1 MAPRHIN
8 IFLSSPG
15 DVADERTYAR
25 QIIDDELPKKPM
37 FRGRLTFDAVS
48 WDDPNAPVPLDA
60 TITPQ
65 AAVNRQLPRPSECD
79 IVIVILWARMGTQ
92 LPDAFGHK
100 PDGTPYLS
108 GTEWE
113 FLDAVQ
119 GNPKPQILVY
129 RRSERPALDPADPDA
144 MAKIEQF
151 RRVET
156 FFQTSFRNTD
166 GSLKGAFTTYE
177 TPQAFR
183 DRLRQ
188 DLEACL
194 VDRLGTAEDARA
206 ADVVV
211 DPPSASVYRDIAKA
225 LKAGN
230 VIPIIGS
237 DMLTAGRPTD
247 ARWDKR
253 APAFLPSGAELAAFL
268 AEGAA
273 YPLHTTR
280 ADLTVVS
287 SYYEAFKTRS
297 VLRDRL
303 RETLLPETIGTVPIP
318 TLYRVFAE
326 VETPM
331 LIVSSTYDTLLERA
345 YQAAGRPYDLVVY
358 PTDKKELANSML
370 HWRHGAAEPETPAPN
385 LLDVDLATTTVIFK
399 IHGSLIADNDEWDSF
414 VITEEDYVDFL
425 ARLAT
430 KTAIP
435 SSLAAHFQDRGLLFV
450 GYSLTDWNLRIFV
463 RGLKRFFEK
472 RKAATDEEGDIRSW
486 TIQSAPTSL
495 EVKIWEKRGVDP
507 YAVDYETF
515 ATGLRDRLAK

>member
-1 MAPRHIN
+1 MAPRHLN

-25 QIIDDELPKKPM
+25 QIIDDELAKKPA
-37 FRGRLTFDAVS
+37 FRGKFTFDAVS
-48 WDDPNAPVPLDA
+48 WDDPNAPVPMEA

-65 AAVNRQLPRPSECD
+65 AAVNRQLPRPSACD
-79 IVIVILWARMGTQ
+79 IVIVILWARMGTP
-92 LPDAFGHK
+92 LPDEFGRK
-100 PDGTPYLS
+100 ADGTPYQS

-119 GNPKPQILVY
+119 AKPQPRILVY
-129 RRSERPALDPADPDA
+129 RRTVRPSLDPADPA
-144 MAKIEQF
+144 LMEKIEQF
-151 RRVET
+151 RRVEA
-156 FFQTSFRNTD
+156 FFDTMFRNPD
-166 GSLKGAFTTYE
+166 GSLKGCFATYE

-194 VDRLGTAEDARA
+194 IERLGTGDNERPAEIAI
-206 ADVVV
+206 
-211 DPPSASVYRDIAKA
+211 DPPTASVYRDIAKS
-225 LKAGN
+225 LKAGK

-237 DMLTAGRPTD
+237 DMLMAGRPAD
-247 ARWDKR
+247 ARWDR
-253 APAFLPSGAELAAFL
+253 NTPAFLPSGAELAAFL

-273 YPLHTTR
+273 YPPGER
-280 ADLTVVS
+280 SPDLTVVS
-287 SYYEAFKTRS
+287 SYYEAFKTRN

-303 RETLLPETIGTVPIP
+303 REALLPVTIGTVAVPM
-318 TLYRVFAE
+318 LYRVLAE
-326 VETPM
+326 IDTPM
-331 LIVSSTYDTLLERA
+331 LIVSSNYDTLLERA
-345 YQAAGRPYDLVVY
+345 FREAGRSFDLVVY

-370 HWRHGAAEPETPAPN
+370 HWRHGATAPETPAPN
-385 LLDVDLATTTVIFK
+385 LLDVDLSTTTVIFK
-399 IHGSLIADNDEWDSF
+399 MHGSLITDSDEWDSF
-414 VITEEDYVDFL
+414 VITEEDNVDFL

-435 SSLAAHFQDRGLLFV
+435 SSLAAHFQDRSLLFV

-472 RKAATDEEGDIRSW
+472 RKAAVEDEGDIRSW
-486 TIQSAPTSL
+486 TIQAAPTSL

-515 ATGLRDRLAK
+515 AGCLRERLAR

>member
-1 MAPRHIN
+1 MAPRHLN

-25 QIIDDELPKKPM
+25 QIIDDELPKKPA
-37 FRGRLTFDAVS
+37 FRGKFTFDAVS
-48 WDDPNAPVPLDA
+48 WDDPNAPVPLEA

-65 AAVNRQLPRPSECD
+65 AAVNRQLPRPAACD
-79 IVIVILWARMGTQ
+79 IVIVILWARMGTP
-92 LPDAFGHK
+92 LPDEFGRK
-100 PDGTPYLS
+100 SDGTPYQS

-113 FLDAVQ
+113 FLDAVEGKPQ
-119 GNPKPQILVY
+119 PQILVY
-129 RRSERPALDPADPDA
+129 RRSVRPSLDPADPELMD
-144 MAKIEQF
+144 KIEQF

-156 FFQTSFRNTD
+156 FFETSFRNPD
-166 GSLKGAFTTYE
+166 GSLKGCFASYE

-194 VDRLGTAEDARA
+194 VERLGASDNERPAEII
-206 ADVVV
+206 V
-211 DPPSASVYRDIAKA
+211 DPPTSSVYRDIAKA
-225 LKAGN
+225 LKAGR
-230 VIPIIGS
+230 VIPIIGNG
-237 DMLTAGRPTD
+237 MLTAGRPAD
-247 ARWDKR
+247 ARWDR
-253 APAFLPSGAELAAFL
+253 NAPAFLPSGLELATFL

-273 YPLHTTR
+273 YPLR
-280 ADLTVVS
+280 ENRPDLTVVS
-287 SYYEAFKTRS
+287 SYYEAFKTRN

-303 RETLLPETIGTVPIP
+303 REMLLPQTIGTFPIP
-318 TLYRVFAE
+318 TLYRVLAD
-326 VETPM
+326 VDTPM
-331 LIVSSTYDTLLERA
+331 LIVSSNYDTLLERA
-345 YQAAGRPYDLVVY
+345 FKEAGRPYDLVVY

-370 HWRHGAAEPETPAPN
+370 HWRHGATHPETPAPN

-399 IHGSLIADNDEWDSF
+399 VHGSLIAENDEWDSF

-425 ARLAT
+425 SRLAT

-472 RKAATDEEGDIRSW
+472 RKAVVEDEGEIRSW

-515 ATGLRDRLAK
+515 ATGLRDRLAR